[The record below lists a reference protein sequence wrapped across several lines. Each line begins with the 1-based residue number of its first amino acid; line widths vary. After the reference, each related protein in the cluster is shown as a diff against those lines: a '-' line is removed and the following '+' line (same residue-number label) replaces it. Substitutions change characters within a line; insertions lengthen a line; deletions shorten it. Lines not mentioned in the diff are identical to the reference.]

1 MEVILQNIRDWFLAK
16 KEHFA
21 VFAEADTRL
30 EGWFKAEL
38 IVLFNRLLERRVIE
52 QFERE
57 PKFETSVGRK
67 HIDFTILL
75 NDVLHLGE
83 IKALCIS
90 QAAGTPR
97 NLNFYFREDNVG
109 LIQDFRKLDIL
120 PFKNKWVL
128 GFIYPNP
135 KHTQWIEEISLLPN
149 DLKHW
154 KCITDP
160 SNFPDF
166 LFISV
171 WKSKIETSDKS
182 G

>member
-1 MEVILQNIRDWFLAK
+1 MEVVLQNIRDWFLAR
-16 KEHFA
+16 KEHFI

-38 IVLFNRLLERRVIE
+38 IILFNKLQKGRVIE
-52 QFERE
+52 RFERE
-57 PKFETSVGRK
+57 SNFATSKDRK
-67 HIDFTILL
+67 QIDFTILL
-75 NDVLHLGE
+75 NGVLHLCE

-97 NLNFYFREDNVG
+97 NLHFYFREDHVG
-109 LIQDFRKLDIL
+109 LIKDFRKLDAL
-120 PFKNKWVL
+120 PYKNKWVI

-135 KHTQWIEEISLLPN
+135 KHSQWIDEISLLPD

-160 SNFPDF
+160 YNFPDF

-171 WKSKIETSDKS
+171 WKSKIETLDKS